1 MSDRR
6 LAGKTSCLFLVILML
21 LSLLIIGCSMKTS
34 FVSYI
39 KFWESD
45 RSDENN
51 PANRINLFMSR
62 VRPPRGN
69 PEAHYLLALNYQQR
83 GKHKEALEEFGK
95 VVYIAPEHVNAY
107 NGMGISYDQMGNFE
121 KAVDSYR
128 AALKIEP
135 EREDILNNLGY
146 SHLLHGDYKTAIEV
160 LQKALA
166 INGKYVQIRNNL
178 AMAYARDGR
187 YAEAFSEFE
196 RTGGSDRAHRN
207 MASLYFERGMF
218 SEAIHHYQSV
228 VALNPSD
235 SESQKGLKAAELQLR
250 ALSTPAQAVVPES
263 SVLSGQ
269 REMAVV
275 DMGSIDLNSPSIE
288 AMVRFH
294 HEKGRLCY
302 EKGLFDAARA
312 HYAMAVKLDPAD
324 ADARRDLDAADA
336 LSGIEKA
343 SSLGNL
349 KGIVVYR
356 SKISCSEDDVQKSV
370 MNSGIEVSNGNGFS
384 GMAKQIGTYLKGRG
398 FNVVRLTNAPR
409 FDYSEASIYYCEND
423 YKNVAVKIAEQMPEI
438 KNLRQIKAIDRPNV
452 KVVVLVGR
460 DLVQNR
466 QKFQD

>member
-6 LAGKTSCLFLVILML
+6 LTGKVSCLFLIILML
-21 LSLLIIGCSMKTS
+21 LYLLSGCSMKTS
-34 FVSYI
+34 FISYI

-45 RSDENN
+45 KSDENS
-51 PANRINLFMSR
+51 PANQINRFMSR

-69 PEAHYLLALNYQQR
+69 PDAHYLLALNYQQR

-107 NGMGISYDQMGNFE
+107 NGMGISYDQTGNFE

-128 AALKIEP
+128 AALKIDP
-135 EREDILNNLGY
+135 KREDILNNLGY
-146 SHLLHGDYKTAIEV
+146 SYLLHGDYKTAIEV

-166 INGKYVQIRNNL
+166 INGKYIQIRNNL
-178 AMAYARDGR
+178 AMAYARDGQ
-187 YAEAFSEFE
+187 YTEAFNEFE
-196 RTGGSDRAHRN
+196 RAGGSDRAHRN

-218 SEAIHHYQSV
+218 SEAIHHYQSA

-235 SESQKGLKAAELQLR
+235 SESQKGMTTAELQLQALNAPVR
-250 ALSTPAQAVVPES
+250 AVGSES

-269 REMAVV
+269 QEMTVA
-275 DMGSIDLNSPSIE
+275 DTGSIDSKSPSIE

-294 HEKGRLCY
+294 QEKGRLY
-302 EKGLFDAARA
+302 YDRGLFDAARE
-312 HYAMAVKLDPAD
+312 HYAMVVSLNPAN
-324 ADARRDLDAADA
+324 ADARRDLEAADA
-336 LSGIEKA
+336 LSGIESA
-343 SSLGNL
+343 SSIGKL
-349 KGIVVYR
+349 KGVVVYR
-356 SKISCSEDDVQKSV
+356 SKISYSEDDAQRSV
-370 MNSGIEVSNGNGFS
+370 INSGIEVSNGNGFS

-423 YKNVAVKIAEQMPEI
+423 YKGVAIKIAEQMPEI
-438 KNLRQIKAIDRPNV
+438 KNVRQIKAIDRPNV

-466 QKFQD
+466 QKFQN